1 MRHQLNSNN
10 YIDIHL
16 KDNVLRPLVLIAP
29 GGGYQRTSPREAMP
43 IAEQFL
49 HHGYHTA
56 IIYYRE
62 TWLMHEAAIL
72 ELAGFYQYLI
82 ENKDLPIKHRD
93 IILVGFSSGG
103 HYMAKLG
110 VTYQQYGLKKP
121 LAMILS
127 YPVITGKKA
136 FAHHDSIQR
145 LYGNKSAESRKDF
158 SLELK
163 VSQATP
169 PTFLWHTVDDQA
181 VPVENSELFYQ
192 ALKKHKVV
200 VDLHLYHKGVHGI
213 SLGTKAVIKE
223 QTDDPIQYD
232 LENKH
237 NQSWFSLVI
246 SFLNQIQM

>member
-1 MRHQLNSNN
+1 MKHQINSNN

-49 HHGYHTA
+49 NNGYHTA

-62 TWLMHEAAIL
+62 SLLMHEASIL
-72 ELAGFYQYLI
+72 ELISFYQYLV
-82 ENKDLPIKHRD
+82 ENEDLPIKNRD

-110 VTYQQYGLKKP
+110 VTYHQYGLKKP

-127 YPVITGKKA
+127 YPVITGKRA
-136 FAHHDSIQR
+136 FAHNDSILR
-145 LYGNKSAESRKDF
+145 LYGNKSAWSRKDF

-163 VSQATP
+163 VTDQTP
-169 PTFLWHTVDDQA
+169 STFLWHTVDDQA

-192 ALKKHKVV
+192 ALKKNHVI

-223 QTDDPIQYD
+223 QTDDPVQYD
-232 LENKH
+232 LDNRH
-237 NQSWFSLVI
+237 NQTWFSLVI